1 MIFIPGGIGTIDE
14 LLTAIETRRNHEHDV
29 PIIIINANNLLG
41 HLLDML
47 NRIYDESFADSRNSK
62 LYFVANTVEEAV
74 NHLSELTNKSI
85 NNY

>member
-1 MIFIPGGIGTIDE
+1 MPTIFF
-14 LLTAIETRRNHEHDV
+14 
-29 PIIIINANNLLG
+29 G